1 MSGEH
6 PIDNSRNV
14 TDPRLHASE
23 SNCGKVRMRVI
34 LQDNSSS
41 LYFCRS
47 NEWTPRFKEAF
58 DFRDLQT
65 AIEFSRR
72 ENLTD
77 VQAVIIEERAGG
89 GVEFMPYSIQRLM
102 NLMNLPHSGSQELRA

>member
-1 MSGEH
+1 
-6 PIDNSRNV
+6 
-14 TDPRLHASE
+14 
-23 SNCGKVRMRVI
+23 MRVI

-77 VQAVIIEERAGG
+77 VQALIIQEGAGH
-89 GVEFMPYSIQRLM
+89 VEFMPYSIQRLI
-102 NLMNLPHSGSQELRA
+102 NLQNSASQGQTATRATMMRRAG

>member
-1 MSGEH
+1 
-6 PIDNSRNV
+6 
-14 TDPRLHASE
+14 
-23 SNCGKVRMRVI
+23 MRVI

-58 DFRDLQT
+58 DFHDLQ
-65 AIEFSRR
+65 AAVEFSRR

-77 VQAVIIEERAGG
+77 VQALIIEERGG
-89 GVEFMPYSIQRLM
+89 HVEFMPYSIQRLI
-102 NLMNLPHSGSQELRA
+102 NLQNAASQGPTATRVT